1 MSKFKWVMWGALFSF
16 VLFFSIYFLI
26 HVKVVNSVGPVVL
39 MLGKIDVSRIGV
51 FFSDIKNVIITS
63 LITGFLLGLLTGIKL
78 KNE

>member
-1 MSKFKWVMWGALFSF
+1 MSKFKWVIWGSLFSL

-63 LITGFLLGLLTGIKL
+63 LIVGFLLGLLTGIKS
-78 KNE
+78 KN